1 VPAPL
6 GGSRSGRHPHPLA
19 YLRRTH
25 MIKVLTGWTAA
36 KKAEALGI
44 ALMVAGA
51 LRVAAGLGW
60 ISIQ

>member
-1 VPAPL
+1 
-6 GGSRSGRHPHPLA
+6 
-19 YLRRTH
+19 